1 MAMLEEDGGG
11 RGDVALFRVALKC
24 CARAGDLEGGLDG
37 AAVADRVL
45 EGMSAQGFV
54 CGVEGLTDVAQVI
67 MRRFGGGGGGGGGSL
82 LFQY

>member
-1 MAMLEEDGGG
+1 MLEEDGGG

-24 CARAGDLEGGLDG
+24 CARAGALEGGLDG

-54 CGVEGLTDVAQVI
+54 CGVEGFTDVAQVRLRPGGW
-67 MRRFGGGGGGGGGSL
+67 RRGGGGGSL
-82 LFQY
+82 LFP